1 MRPYALIYLYRRRL
15 RAHAAQEV
23 LAGLGVAIAVAL
35 VFAVLVANASIAGS
49 TAQVV
54 RTVVGP
60 ASLQLRA
67 RGPEGFDEAM
77 LARVERLPAVR
88 QAAPALE
95 ETAAMV
101 GPTGRHLML
110 DVVGTDLSLA
120 ILDGLAHTLPEAVF
134 SPHGVGLTSA
144 AASELGVSATRLK
157 EGTPQAVSVAM
168 RGRVYRLKVSAVVG
182 QEAAGALYQT
192 RAALMPIESLQAI
205 SGLRGRI
212 SRILVEAR
220 PGRRAAAR
228 AELERLAAGR
238 LEVSSAHEDV
248 ALLRQALHPADQ
260 ASMFFAVIAALLGF
274 LFAFNAM
281 LLTVPER
288 RQAIADLRVD
298 GAKRTAIV
306 QMVVFQALCLGVGA
320 SLLGLLAGY
329 VLSRRVFHESPGY
342 LAQTFVLGGNTV
354 VGMRPLLL
362 ALAGGILA
370 ALLASAVPL
379 LDLRGGRA
387 IDAVYFEDGAPGNA
401 LGGLVQRRLFVAA
414 VGLLAPA
421 TILFIL
427 VPPAAVV
434 ASVML
439 ALATVFAVPLILSAV
454 LRAAAR
460 TPTQIQRLTLLPI
473 ALTALRATTVRSLA
487 LAATGAIALF
497 GTVALGGARADLLA
511 ALHTFAR
518 TYSAEAAVWV
528 MNPRDTAGVVSFSPD
543 GYAARIEH
551 VSGVTG
557 VRVFQSE
564 FMNMDGRRVWV
575 IARPASAQEPVLMSQ
590 VVAGDATRAA
600 SELRAGGW
608 VAVSQSIAADQHARV
623 GGIIKVPTPTGIA
636 DLRLAATTT
645 NFGWTSGALLMNT
658 ADYSRL
664 WATHAPTALGVDLA
678 PGTNP
683 TRARLAIARAL
694 GPRTGLEVITAN
706 TRSSRFGAIAEE
718 GLSRLGEIST
728 MLAIAAVLAL
738 VAALGSAIWERRAS
752 LSGLRL
758 EGAQPSRLRRILLTE
773 SMLMLGA
780 GCLTGVL
787 AGTYGQV
794 VIDGYLR
801 RTTGFPVAMLA
812 TTWRPLEIF
821 AIVVAIVLALASIP
835 GWSASRVSS
844 ALALEAE

>member
-35 VFAVLVANASIAGS
+35 VFAVLVANESIAGS

-60 ASLQLRA
+60 ASLQLRS
-67 RGPEGFDEAM
+67 RGPEGFDEA
-77 LARVERLPAVR
+77 LLTRVERLPGVK

-95 ETAAMV
+95 QTATIV
-101 GPTGRHLML
+101 GPTGRHLAL
-110 DVVGTDLSLA
+110 DVVGTDVSLA
-120 ILDGLAHTLPEAVF
+120 ILDGLAHTLPGAVF
-134 SPHGVGLTSA
+134 SPHGVGLTAGA
-144 AASELGVSATRLK
+144 AGELGVSASGLK
-157 EGTPQAVSVAM
+157 EGVPEVVSLAI
-168 RGRVYRLKVSAVVG
+168 RGRASRLKVSAVLG
-182 QEAAGALYQT
+182 EEAAGALYQT
-192 RAALMPIESLQAI
+192 RAALMPLASLQAL
-205 SGLRGRI
+205 SGLKGRV
-212 SRILVEAR
+212 SRILVQAQ
-220 PGRRAAAR
+220 PGRRAAVQ
-228 AELERLAAGR
+228 AELERVAAGR
-238 LEVSSAHEDV
+238 LEVAPAHEDV

-306 QMVVFQALCLGVGA
+306 QMVLFQALCLGTGA
-320 SLLGLLAGY
+320 SLLGLLVGY
-329 VLSRRVFHESPGY
+329 VLSRHVFHESPGY
-342 LAQTFVLGGNTV
+342 LAQTFVLGQGTV
-354 VGMRPLLL
+354 VGTAPLLL
-362 ALAGGILA
+362 ALGGGIFA

-401 LGGLVQRRLFVAA
+401 LSRHVQRRLFIAA

-421 TILFIL
+421 TLLFIL
-427 VPPAAVV
+427 APTAAVF
-434 ASVML
+434 ASVLL
-439 ALATVFAVPLILSAV
+439 ALATVFAVPLILAAV
-454 LRAAAR
+454 LRVAGR
-460 TPTQIQRLTLLPI
+460 MPKQIQSFMLLPI

-497 GTVALGGARADLLA
+497 GTVALGGARADLLS

-518 TYSAEAAVWV
+518 NYSAEAAVWV
-528 MNPRDTAGVVSFSPD
+528 MNPRDTAGVISFRPAA
-543 GYAARIEH
+543 YAARIEH
-551 VSGVTG
+551 IPGVTR
-557 VRVFQSE
+557 VRTYQSE
-564 FMNMDGRRVWV
+564 FMNMGGRRVWV
-575 IARPASAQEPVLMSQ
+575 IARPASAQAQVLRGQ
-590 VVAGDATRAA
+590 IIDGDAARAA

-608 VAVSQSIAADQHARV
+608 IAVSQPIAAEQHARV
-623 GGIIKVPTPTGIA
+623 GGIVRVPTPSGTA
-636 DLRLAATTT
+636 SFRLAATTT

-664 WATHAPTALGVDLA
+664 WATDAPTALGVDLA

-683 TRARLAIARAL
+683 GRARLAIARAL
-694 GPRTGLEVITAN
+694 GPGTGLEVITAN
-706 TRSSRFGAIAEE
+706 TRATRFGAIAEE
-718 GLSRLGEIST
+718 GLGRLAEISM

-738 VAALGSAIWERRAS
+738 VAALGSAIWERRTS

-758 EGAQPSRLRRILLTE
+758 EGAPPSRLRRILLTE

-787 AGTYGQV
+787 AGIFGQV
-794 VIDGYLR
+794 VIDGYLK
-801 RTTGFPVAMLA
+801 RTTGFPVATIA
-812 TTWRPLEIF
+812 ATWRPLEIF
-821 AIVVAIVLALASIP
+821 AIVVAIVLALASLP
-835 GWSASRVSS
+835 SWSASRVSS